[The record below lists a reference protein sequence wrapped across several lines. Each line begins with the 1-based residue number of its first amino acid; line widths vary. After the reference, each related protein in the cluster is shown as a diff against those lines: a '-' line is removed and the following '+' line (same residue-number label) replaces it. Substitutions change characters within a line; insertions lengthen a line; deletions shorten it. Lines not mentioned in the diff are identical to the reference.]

1 MRYNELTD
9 EAKEHA
15 YQEFKEYRTTDTYWW
30 EPVMEDWVDRL
41 QGVGIST
48 SIEQMHFTGF
58 HSQGD
63 GACFTGSIDLKEFL
77 EAHPDL
83 KQEHARLYMAV
94 IPFDDRG
101 AACEYFDI
109 ELTRV
114 GGSHYNHEKSVHL
127 GTWDINILPE
137 LDTEEDEDYERLFI
151 DAEPDIEWQCRDYM
165 KELYKDLENAY
176 EYEQSLDCFLEMV
189 DYQDFNDDGSLS

>member
-1 MRYNELTD
+1 MRYEELSDT
-9 EAKEHA
+9 AKEHA

-83 KQEHARLYMAV
+83 KKEHARLYMST

-189 DYQDFNDDGSLS
+189 DYQDFNGDGSLS

>member
-1 MRYNELTD
+1 MNYNELSDT
-9 EAKEHA
+9 AKERA

-30 EPVMEDWVDRL
+30 EPVEEDWVERL

-83 KQEHARLYMAV
+83 KKEHARLYMAT

-151 DAEPDIEWQCRDYM
+151 DAEADIEAQCRDYM
-165 KELYKDLENAY
+165 KELYRDLENAY